1 MIEMRCVVSGKVQAV
16 AYRAFVEAA
25 AAELGIVGYARNLPD
40 GTVEVLA
47 QGDPSILKEFV
58 EYLHEG
64 SLLAE
69 VEGVAVE
76 WASVKKPLDDFS
88 IRHD

>member
-16 AYRAFVEAA
+16 AYRAFVETSAV
-25 AAELGIVGYARNLPD
+25 ELGLAGYVVNLPD
-40 GTVEVLA
+40 GTVEVVA
-47 QGDPSILKEFV
+47 QGDPSVLKEFV

-64 SLLAE
+64 SLLSE

-76 WASVKKPLDDFS
+76 WGSIKKPLDDFS
-88 IRHD
+88 VRHV